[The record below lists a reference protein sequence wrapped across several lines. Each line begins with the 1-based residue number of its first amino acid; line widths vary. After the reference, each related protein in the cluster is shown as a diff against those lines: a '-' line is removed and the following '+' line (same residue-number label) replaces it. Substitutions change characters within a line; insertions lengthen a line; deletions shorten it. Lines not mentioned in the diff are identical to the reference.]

1 MFPEYLTQEEY
12 KYLTGK
18 DISPGL
24 LGRYILQFKGIIR
37 PNEWMLED
45 WIREYGTSPVEVKT
59 ALAVYIDFMSENAT
73 VLNNIP
79 NGGTT
84 VGSTA
89 IDNINA
95 VGKDFGSA
103 KFRVPKSVTEIL
115 KPTNLLSLRGYQG
128 RKSCLRIVGTPYVP
142 PTPASADTQ
151 SDSVVTDQIITP
163 NTSQL
168 HSMDELMARMPSIE
182 MTISVL
188 TDINDSLVRTS
199 KKEYNPLYKLKGW
212 FRDNKYGTN
221 KRSTIIVSPHDITTG
236 DIVPINVGDRISFTV
251 DGIQEVY
258 NIEGFDKH
266 LDFEYKTHHYLI
278 YAE

>member
-1 MFPEYLTQEEY
+1 MFPEYLTEEEY
-12 KYLTGK
+12 KHLTGK
-18 DISPGL
+18 DISTGL
-24 LGRYILQFKGIIR
+24 LSRYVLQFKGIIQ
-37 PNEWMLED
+37 PNEWILND
-45 WIREYGTSPVEVKT
+45 WIKEHGTSPVEVKM
-59 ALAVYIDFMSENAT
+59 ALAIYIDFMDENAT

-84 VGSTA
+84 VGSTS

-128 RKSCLRIVGTPYVP
+128 RCTGLKLRGTPYKS
-142 PTPASADTQ
+142 PTVSTSSVQ
-151 SDSVVTDQIITP
+151 SDPVVPDYRVTP
-163 NTSQL
+163 DKSQL
-168 HSMDELMARMPSIE
+168 HSMDELMARMPSVT

-188 TDINDSLVRTS
+188 TDINDALVRTS
-199 KKEYNPLYKLKGW
+199 KKEYVPLYTLKGW

-221 KRSTIIVSPHDITTG
+221 KRSTIIVSPHDLTTG
-236 DIVPINVGDRISFTV
+236 DIVPINVGDRISFQV
-251 DGIQEVY
+251 DGIEEVY